1 MLGTGKNWN
10 YLSFL
15 IKESLVPTDMYT
27 LAEAR
32 NLIDKHLDNI
42 KFPDEPRELYDPVRY
57 ILSIGG
63 KRIRPALC
71 LLACDMFAGSV
82 DSALHPATAIEIFH
96 NFTLLHDDIMDRSEL
111 RRGQETVH
119 VRWDE
124 NVAILSGDVMSI
136 LASRFMNEAPGA
148 VLRNV
153 NDVFLRTAMEVCEGQ
168 QMDMNFEKKQ
178 TVEEEE
184 YLKMIELKTAVLIA
198 ASLKIGAMLGGAAE
212 RNAAELY
219 HFGRDLGIA
228 FQLQD
233 DLLDAYGDPEMFGK
247 KPGMDIVDNKK
258 TILMI
263 TALKDAGKEQKKTL
277 LGWLDAENFDPEEKV
292 QSVMKIFDE
301 LQIREKVE
309 KIINRFYEASI
320 KSLDN
325 LNTPRERKSELYAFS
340 EYLMQRKR

>member
-1 MLGTGKNWN
+1 
-10 YLSFL
+10 
-15 IKESLVPTDMYT
+15 MYT
-27 LAEAR
+27 LAEAQK
-32 NLIDKHLDNI
+32 LIEKHLANI
-42 KFPDEPRELYDPVRY
+42 RFPEKPGELYDPVRY

-111 RRGQETVH
+111 RRGNETVH
-119 VRWDE
+119 LKWNE

-136 LASRFMNEAPGA
+136 LAGRFMNEAPGA

-153 NDVFLRTAMEVCEGQ
+153 NDEFLRTAIEVCEGQ
-168 QMDMNFEKKQ
+168 QLDMNFEQ
-178 TVEEEE
+178 RLTVSEEE

-212 RNAAELY
+212 RDAAELY
-219 HFGRDLGIA
+219 NYGKNLGIA

-233 DLLDAYGDPEMFGK
+233 DLLDAYGDPEVFGK

-263 TALKDAGKEQKKTL
+263 TALREADEKQKAVLTR
-277 LGWLDAENFDPEEKV
+277 WLEAVGFDPEEKV
-292 QSVMKIFDE
+292 EEVLRIFDE
-301 LQIREKVE
+301 LRIKDTVE
-309 KIINRFYEASI
+309 KLISRYYLLSA
-320 KSLDN
+320 KSLDQ

-340 EYLMQRKR
+340 EYLMKRER